1 VSEQLDIL
9 MTQRMHAD
17 QVAATAPSRTR
28 ALTFFAAGTPR
39 PKGSHKAFVVN
50 GRAILAGMGKDE
62 KGWRATVTAA
72 ASDAMRTAGVAPLE
86 GCVDVLLEF
95 YDQRPKGHFRT
106 NGQLKADAQ
115 PRPTK
120 APDADKLMRSVGDA
134 LNGVCWR
141 DDAQV
146 CEATIRKLYTT
157 EAQPFV
163 GVRVTVRPFVGA

>member
-1 VSEQLDIL
+1 MSEQLDIL
-9 MTQRMHAD
+9 VTQRLHAD
-17 QVAATAPSRTR
+17 APALPVVRSTR
-28 ALTFFAAGTPR
+28 PLTFFAAGTPR

-62 KGWRATVTAA
+62 KGWRATVTGC
-72 ASDAMRTAGVAPLE
+72 ASDAMKAAGVAPLE
-86 GCVDVLLEF
+86 GCVEVLLEF
-95 YDQRPKGHFRT
+95 YEQRPKSHLRT
-106 NGQLKADAQ
+106 NGQLKPNAQ

-157 EAQPFV
+157 SEQPFV
-163 GVRVTVRPFVGA
+163 GVRVHVRPFVGA

>member
-1 VSEQLDIL
+1 
-9 MTQRMHAD
+9 
-17 QVAATAPSRTR
+17 
-28 ALTFFAAGTPR
+28 
-39 PKGSHKAFVVN
+39 VN
-50 GRAILAGMGKDE
+50 GRAVMAGMGKDE
-62 KGWRATVTAA
+62 RGWRAIVTEAA
-72 ASDAMRTAGVAPLE
+72 RAAMQAAGVAPLE
-86 GCVDVLLEF
+86 GGVEVLLEF
-95 YDQRPKGHFRT
+95 FDQRPKGHFRA
-106 NGQLKADAQ
+106 NGQLKPSAQ

-157 EAQPFV
+157 AAQPFV